1 LSFGGASGSAYP
13 PTRNNLFLPTNILYS
28 WALPTS
34 DDIMKDAARK
44 SRQALEDKATAL
56 GQDLSGASVYG
67 NYAIAGTSLEDI
79 YGDNLPRLRAL
90 KTRVDPNN
98 VMGLA
103 GGWKFA

>member
-1 LSFGGASGSAYP
+1 
-13 PTRNNLFLPTNILYS
+13 
-28 WALPTS
+28 
-34 DDIMKDAARK
+34 MKDAARK